1 MIAHVLESY
10 DVNAP
15 LEVNMDIPDESS
27 MDIDEAVNDDLDN
40 DRISS
45 GGGVDLR

>member
-27 MDIDEAVNDDLDN
+27 MDIDDLGN